1 MDRVFESGAA
11 GLAPAAPASP
21 SSGFP
26 TGGNPSGGVPATKP
40 GPYWFHM
47 VTEELRAVIVAA
59 GLTPDHLALNQLAL
73 AISTLV
79 ASAGV
84 SAYNGTQVLPATDV
98 RKTVLFSGGT
108 ANATFTLPAL
118 SGVALGS
125 SITIK
130 HTTTGSF
137 VLTVQRAGTDV
148 IQPGGSPVTSF
159 TMLVGDSVTLINS
172 GSGWAIVNG
181 SAMLQY
187 ATGAPLL
194 GVNQSWQNVLPSR
207 AANTD
212 YTNTTGAPIAVAID
226 VGNAATNS
234 DAVLIVGGRNVGR
247 FRFILSSGA
256 LTQQVSLFAVVQPGV
271 VYRLNTSAITI
282 SSWEELRR

>member
-73 AISTLV
+73 AISALV

-84 SAYNGTQVLPATDV
+84 SSYNGTQVLPATDV
-98 RKTVLFSGGT
+98 RKTVLFAGGT

-118 SGVALGS
+118 SGVAVGGA
-125 SITIK
+125 ITIK
-130 HTTTGSF
+130 HATSGSF

-148 IQPGGSPVTSF
+148 IQPGGSTVTSF
-159 TMLVGDSVTLINS
+159 TMLVGDSVTLVNS
-172 GSGWAIVNG
+172 GSGWSIVNG
-181 SAMLQY
+181 SALLQY

-194 GVNQSWQNVLPSR
+194 GVAQTWQSVTRTSGV
-207 AANTD
+207 T
-212 YTNTTGAPIAVAID
+212 YTNTTGRPIAVSYNMNGGSANASVTVSVNGGPAIPFLNL
-226 VGNAATNS
+226 GTGTGPAANASFFIIPAGATYVFTETGVT
-234 DAVLIVGGRNVGR
+234 ARNV
-247 FRFILSSGA
+247 F
-256 LTQQVSLFAVVQPGV
+256 
-271 VYRLNTSAITI
+271 
-282 SSWEELRR
+282 ELR

>member
-84 SAYNGTQVLPATDV
+84 AAYNATQVLPATDV
-98 RKTVLFSGGT
+98 RKTVFFSGGT

-118 SGVALGS
+118 SAVAVGGA
-125 SITIK
+125 ITIK
-130 HTTTGSF
+130 HATSGSF
-137 VLTVQRAGTDV
+137 VLTVQRAGSDV
-148 IQPGGSPVTSF
+148 IQPGGSAITSF
-159 TMLVGDSVTLINS
+159 TMLVGDSVTLVNS
-172 GSGWAIVNG
+172 GSGWSIANG
-181 SAMLQY
+181 SSLLAY

-194 GVNQSWQNVLPSR
+194 GSNQVWTNVGGSR
-207 AANTD
+207 ALNTT
-212 YTNTTGAPIAVAID
+212 YTNTTGKPIYVLVSLAA
-226 VGNAATNS
+226 NATNFTVS
-234 DAVLIVGGRNVGR
+234 GLVNGTIVAVTNVTGTLTVLVPLIVPP
-247 FRFILSSGA
+247 GA
-256 LTQQVSLFAVVQPGV
+256 T
-271 VYRLNTSAITI
+271 YRIDTSTSIT
-282 SSWEELRR
+282 SWFELR

>member
-21 SSGFP
+21 STGFP

-47 VTEELRAVIVAA
+47 VTEEIRAVIVAA

-73 AISTLV
+73 SISALV

-84 SAYNGTQVLPATDV
+84 SSYNGTQVLPASDV
-98 RKTVLFSGGT
+98 RKTVLFAGGT

-118 SGVALGS
+118 SGVAVGG

-130 HTTTGSF
+130 HATTGSF

-148 IQPGGSPVTSF
+148 IQPGGSAVTSF
-159 TMLVGDSVTLINS
+159 TMLVGDSVTLVNS
-172 GSGWAIVNG
+172 GSGWSIVNG
-181 SAMLQY
+181 SALLQY

-194 GVNQSWQNVLPSR
+194 GVNQTWQDLSASR
-207 AANTD
+207 ALGTT
-212 YTNTTGAPIAVAID
+212 YTNTTGRPIAVNVRVGSLSNGNVVANIAVNGISIAGTNTDNSAGQGVAVFAI
-226 VGNAATNS
+226 VPAGATYV
-234 DAVLIVGGRNVGR
+234 A
-247 FRFILSSGA
+247 
-256 LTQQVSLFAVVQPGV
+256 
-271 VYRLNTSAITI
+271 TI
-282 SSWEELRR
+282 SLGTGTLVWTELR

>member
-21 SSGFP
+21 SSGFA

-47 VTEELRAVIVAA
+47 VTEEIRAVIVAA

-73 AISTLV
+73 AISALV

-84 SAYNGTQVLPATDV
+84 SAYNGTQVLPASDL
-98 RKTVLFSGGT
+98 RKTVLFAGGT

-118 SGVALGS
+118 SGVAVGG

-130 HTTTGSF
+130 HATSGSF

-148 IQPGGSPVTSF
+148 IQPGGSTVTNF
-159 TMLVGDSVTLINS
+159 TMSVGDSVTLVNS
-172 GSGWAIVNG
+172 GSGWSIVNG
-181 SAMLQY
+181 STMLQY

-194 GVNQSWQNVLPSR
+194 GVNQTWQNVIGSR
-207 AANTD
+207 AFNTD
-212 YTNTTGAPIAVAID
+212 YTNTTGRPIAVA
-226 VGNAATNS
+226 VAVFSAAS
-234 DAVLIVGGRNVGR
+234 VADAVLSVGGLTVGR
-247 FRFILSSGA
+247 FRFNLSSGA
-256 LTQQVSLFAVVQPGV
+256 LTEEHCLFAVVPPGA
-271 VYRLNTSAITI
+271 VYRVSA
-282 SSWEELRR
+282 SSMTLVTWVELR